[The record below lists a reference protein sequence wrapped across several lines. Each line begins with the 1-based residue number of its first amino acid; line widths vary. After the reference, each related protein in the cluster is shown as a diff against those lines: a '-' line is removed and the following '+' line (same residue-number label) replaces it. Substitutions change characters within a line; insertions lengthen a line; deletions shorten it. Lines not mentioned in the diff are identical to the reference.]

1 MISQDVIQ
9 HKVSRVKDN
18 GEKDGSFVKSHSPSY
33 SSKMT
38 RRKIG
43 RIYVLVEQLI
53 LDLLKS
59 KHHDLDDSKLY
70 KALKDSFIK
79 HLL

>member
-1 MISQDVIQ
+1 
-9 HKVSRVKDN
+9 
-18 GEKDGSFVKSHSPSY
+18 
-33 SSKMT
+33 MT

-59 KHHDLDDSKLY
+59 RYHDLDDSKIY